1 MANMRAIRTRIKSVK
16 NTQQITKA
24 MKMVAVSKLR
34 RTQAGMAASRPF
46 ADKSQEIMNTLLAS
60 GSAKENR
67 FIKPHKEVKKVCY
80 VLFVGNRGLCGMYN
94 SAVLHFMQD
103 IAENEKRECSVV
115 VCGRWGKDV
124 IAKSGLNVIKTFTE
138 LSDTPNSVEALE
150 LSEYLKQMFLN
161 GETDE
166 VHLVYEHY
174 VSALSQKPTVEQL
187 LPAKPVGDSS
197 DGEKDIIF
205 EPDAASVLE
214 SILQLYINNKVFS
227 VMLDAKC
234 GEHSARMTAM
244 TAATDNT
251 NFKHDTFSFFVICSR
266 QFFDGNCWLLKTNHF
281 LCASGTSRDILERS
295 PPGRKCAFDERTSV
309 SKRTFC
315 PDATIFISV
324 FPASRCNGLTARV
337 HIQMPGFPSPAIR
350 SPKTPTFCP
359 FMKTAAVRE
368 LLHNVKSRTH
378 K

>member
-103 IAENEKRECSVV
+103 IAKNENRECSVV

-161 GETDE
+161 GEADE

-174 VSALSQKPTVEQL
+174 VSALSQKPTSEQL
-187 LPAKPVGDSS
+187 LPAKPLEGTS
-197 DGEKDIIF
+197 DGGKDIIF

-227 VMLDAKC
+227 VMLDSKC

-251 NFKHDTFSFFVICSR
+251 TELIAELGLSLNRAR
-266 QFFDGNCWLLKTNHF
+266 QAAITTEISEIVGGAAALK
-281 LCASGTSRDILERS
+281 
-295 PPGRKCAFDERTSV
+295 K
-309 SKRTFC
+309 K
-315 PDATIFISV
+315 
-324 FPASRCNGLTARV
+324 
-337 HIQMPGFPSPAIR
+337 
-350 SPKTPTFCP
+350 K
-359 FMKTAAVRE
+359 
-368 LLHNVKSRTH
+368 
-378 K
+378 